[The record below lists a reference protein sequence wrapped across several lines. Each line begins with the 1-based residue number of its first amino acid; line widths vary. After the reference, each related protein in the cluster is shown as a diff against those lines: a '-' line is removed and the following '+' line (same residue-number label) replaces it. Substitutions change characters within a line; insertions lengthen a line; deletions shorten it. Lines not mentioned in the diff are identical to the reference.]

1 MLKNNSPLFL
11 PLYLLLSIITFV
23 ANPVCADE
31 IIKGHYCYTYGDN
44 ETLKGA
50 RELTS
55 KLAIRNAIEFYRI
68 YVASA
73 SKIKD
78 FHLTDDLINTISS
91 GYLKN
96 VKVTGHTEK
105 EKTICESIEGQVNA
119 DEIDALI
126 VDLRKKVDKK
136 AQTVTSTKEYLFM
149 ISLLESLFDCQ
160 WAREMFRTDEAGDMM
175 KMITDLTIQNNKFKK
190 DHSSIS
196 MDINNDDPY
205 ISAISKGLSVGIEVL
220 IDANEQGL
228 KILED
233 ITSKRNIIKGLADHE
248 ITLAKIQAQ
257 KKLGWDTIYQA
268 ASLGPDM
275 IWDMTLDPK
284 DRKGPVVFRITPE
297 EINDLLIRI
306 DRLFGDDINKFHTAR
321 KLQKEKKKHAP
332 EDITSLIMGVI
343 VIRDSLSVKNYGD
356 RSSSLK

>member
-1 MLKNNSPLFL
+1 MFKNNSPILL
-11 PLYLLLSIITFV
+11 PLYLFLSIITFV

-55 KLAIRNAIEFYRI
+55 KLAIRNAIEYYRI

-73 SKIKD
+73 SNIKD
-78 FHLTDDLINTISS
+78 FHLTDDLISTISS

-96 VKVTGHTEK
+96 VKVTEHTEK

-136 AQTVTSTKEYLFM
+136 AQTGTSTNEYLFM
-149 ISLLESLFDCQ
+149 INLLESLYVCH
-160 WAREMFRTDEAGDMM
+160 WATEAFRTGESGDTMNM
-175 KMITDLTIQNNKFKK
+175 LTDLMIQNNKLKEAQSFLSQ
-190 DHSSIS
+190 H
-196 MDINNDDPY
+196 INNDAQD
-205 ISAISKGLSVGIEVL
+205 ISAISKGIYVGIEYL

-228 KILED
+228 DILED
-233 ITSKRNIIKGLADHE
+233 VAKKNIKGLADHE
-248 ITLAKIQAQ
+248 VKLAKIQAQ
-257 KKLGWDTIYQA
+257 RKLGWDTIYQA
-268 ASLGPDM
+268 ASLSPYM

-284 DRKGPVVFRITPE
+284 DKKGPVVFTITPE
-297 EINDLLIRI
+297 EKNDLLIRI
-306 DRLFGDDINKFHTAR
+306 DRLFGNDINKFHTAR
-321 KLQKEKKKHAP
+321 KLRKEKKSMTQRK
-332 EDITSLIMGVI
+332 
-343 VIRDSLSVKNYGD
+343 
-356 RSSSLK
+356 

>member
-1 MLKNNSPLFL
+1 MRKNNSLIFL
-11 PLYLLLSIITFV
+11 PLYFFLSIITFL
-23 ANPVCADE
+23 ANPVYADE

-78 FHLTDDLINTISS
+78 FHLTDDLISTISS

-96 VKVTGHTEK
+96 VKVTGHIEK

-126 VDLRKKVDKK
+126 VDLRNKVDKK
-136 AQTVTSTKEYLFM
+136 AQTGSTKEYLFM
-149 ISLLESLFDCQ
+149 INLLESLFVCQ
-160 WAREMFRTDEAGDMM
+160 WATEAFRTDESGDTM
-175 KMITDLTIQNNKFKK
+175 KMLTDLMIQNNKFKEAQ
-190 DHSSIS
+190 DFIS
-196 MDINNDDPY
+196 QHINNDDPG
-205 ISAISKGLSVGIEVL
+205 ISTISKGISVGIDLL
-220 IDANEQGL
+220 IDANEQAL
-228 KILED
+228 NILED
-233 ITSKRNIIKGLADHE
+233 IAKRNIKGLADHKVK
-248 ITLAKIQAQ
+248 LAKIQAQ

-268 ASLGPDM
+268 ASFGPYV
-275 IWDMTLDPK
+275 IWDMTLEPK
-284 DRKGPVVFRITPE
+284 DKKGPVVFRITPE

-321 KLQKEKKKHAP
+321 KLQKEKKKHDP
-332 EDITSLIMGVI
+332 EDINSLIMGVI

>member
-1 MLKNNSPLFL
+1 MIKNNILIFL
-11 PLYLLLSIITFV
+11 PLYLFLSIITFV
-23 ANPVCADE
+23 ASPVYADE

-55 KLAIRNAIEFYRI
+55 RLAIRNAIEFYRI

-78 FHLTDDLINTISS
+78 FHLADDLISTISS

-105 EKTICESIEGQVNA
+105 EKTICESIEAQVNA

-136 AQTVTSTKEYLFM
+136 AQPGTSTKEYLFM
-149 ISLLESLFDCQ
+149 INLLESLYVCQ
-160 WAREMFRTDEAGDMM
+160 WASEAFRTGESGDTM
-175 KMITDLTIQNNKFKK
+175 KMLTDLMIQNNKFKEAQSFLSK
-190 DHSSIS
+190 H
-196 MDINNDDPY
+196 INSDDQD
-205 ISAISKGLSVGIEVL
+205 ISAISKGIYVGIECL
-220 IDANEQGL
+220 IDANEQAL
-228 KILED
+228 NILD
-233 ITSKRNIIKGLADHE
+233 DFAKGNIKGLADYE
-248 ITLAKIQAQ
+248 VKLAKIQAQ

-268 ASLGPDM
+268 ATLAPYM
-275 IWDMTLDPK
+275 IWDMTIEPK
-284 DRKGPVVFRITPE
+284 DKKRPVVFTITPE
-297 EINDLLIRI
+297 EKNDLLIRI
-306 DRLFGDDINKFHTAR
+306 DRLFGNDIKKFHTAR
-321 KLQKEKKKHAP
+321 KLQKKKKKHNP

-343 VIRDSLSVKNYGD
+343 VIRDSLSMKNHGD